1 MKKVLFVHDGP
12 LYTNNNQSVFYG
24 IHYND
29 TLIERYSYFGE
40 SVTFLMRGSVVAD
53 TEGKNFSLIQHPAF
67 SFIEVPNFKSIKSYF
82 NKSEAN
88 TIIKKA
94 VDDHDVIIL
103 RLASAIGAIAFAY
116 ATSIN
121 KPILVEIVSC
131 VYDALWNY
139 DWRGKLIANHKMKQY
154 QAISQKA
161 SHSIY
166 VTDTFL
172 QSRYPTKGKA
182 IGCSDV
188 IVNDLNAS
196 ILENRLVKIQNLA
209 DLIVLGTVAA
219 VDVVYKGQADVIKA
233 ISILKSENILFR
245 YRIVGQGNATRL
257 KELIKD
263 YDVADLVEIVGP
275 VNQSQVFEFL
285 DTIDVYIQP
294 SKTEGLPRAVIESMS
309 RACPAIG
316 SNIAGIPELI
326 SKNALFGAGNI
337 KEIVKLL
344 KQLNKD
350 TLEEWAKDNFRNAER
365 FKKETLDA
373 KRTEFY
379 QQFKEDFNLE

>member
-1 MKKVLFVHDGP
+1 MKK
-12 LYTNNNQSVFYG
+12 YQS
-24 IHYND
+24 
-29 TLIERYSYFGE
+29 
-40 SVTFLMRGSVVAD
+40 
-53 TEGKNFSLIQHPAF
+53 
-67 SFIEVPNFKSIKSYF
+67 
-82 NKSEAN
+82 
-88 TIIKKA
+88 
-94 VDDHDVIIL
+94 IL
-103 RLASAIGAIAFAY
+103 
-116 ATSIN
+116 
-121 KPILVEIVSC
+121 
-131 VYDALWNY
+131 
-139 DWRGKLIANHKMKQY
+139 
-154 QAISQKA
+154 QKA
-161 SHSIY
+161 SHTIY
-166 VTDTFL
+166 VTDHFL